1 MRITGGLNKGWRL
14 PSGFAAHVRPTTDM
28 VRESLFN
35 MLSHRHEIEGARV
48 LDLFSGSGIMA
59 LEFISRGALE
69 VHSVDRDMT
78 NIRFQHQVRSRLG
91 FDHWHIHKSDVFR
104 FLDNN
109 SETWDF
115 VYADPPYDL
124 PGITNLPDMALPLLK
139 PDGWFLLE
147 HRPGVAF
154 MPAPA
159 EVRHYGS
166 TACSIFVK

>member
-14 PSGFAAHVRPTTDM
+14 PAGFAAHVRPTTDM
-28 VRESLFN
+28 VREALFN
-35 MLSHRHEIEGARV
+35 MLQHRNDIDGARV

-59 LEFISRGALE
+59 LEFMSRGALE

-78 NIRFQHQVRSRLG
+78 NIRFQQQVRSRLG
-91 FDHWHIHKSDVFR
+91 FEKWQIRKSDVFR
-104 FLDNN
+104 FLDHD
-109 SETWDF
+109 SDTWDL

-124 PGITNLPDMALPLLK
+124 PGITNLPDMVLPRLK
-139 PDGWFLLE
+139 SGGWFLLE

-154 MPAPA
+154 MPEPV